1 MTELD
6 LSTIRLLRYRKDS
19 KVKAIDGADLGL
31 GSILERD
38 TSVFTSGW
46 NDVVFGDDFLQE
58 IEGDES
64 ATLLVNTGALM
75 ARWTNDTWR
84 ATAHRVVVKPEARCF
99 HRYSI
104 ASFFDPDKKTICSVN
119 PKFVGEGESPKY
131 PPISS
136 MDYLFMKLKET
147 TETNDKA

>member
-1 MTELD
+1 MD

-84 ATAHRVVVKPEARCF
+84 ATTHRVVEKPEARCF

-104 ASFFDPDKKTICSVN
+104 ASFFDLDN
-119 PKFVGEGESPKY
+119 LE
-131 PPISS
+131 
-136 MDYLFMKLKET
+136 DDLKCGSQVCGRRRIT
-147 TETNDKA
+147 KVPTDI